1 MCIRDRLGS
10 DLPLLLGITVVTAAI
25 VFAGN
30 LIADLLYGVVDPKI
44 RRGAARDVYKRQ
56 MLHRA
61 IKPKLSL
68 APSLSLRAADKP
80 TPSAMM
86 KGTVIGPVVTPPASN
101 ATAINSEGAKKDN
114 RNSSTFRTVSID
126 VYKRQPR
133 RGKPL
138 RGRWNGISCAGIA
151 DLLSWGRPSRER
163 GGAVPERWSERK
175 GEAL

>member
-1 MCIRDRLGS
+1 MG
-10 DLPLLLGITVVTAAI
+10 P
-25 VFAGN
+25 
-30 LIADLLYGVVDPKI
+30 
-44 RRGAARDVYKRQ
+44 

-114 RNSSTFRTVSID
+114 RNSSTYRTVSIFA
-126 VYKRQPR
+126 RLILNRMR
-133 RGKPL
+133 RTAMVVKTPTPVATVQISTWLGIEATWLASTCKPGSEMVMIAPIAKHTAAIHRML
-138 RGRWNGISCAGIA
+138 LLFTSLPPTPWPSGVIAISA
-151 DLLSWGRPSRER
+151 PS
-163 GGAVPERWSERK
+163 
-175 GEAL
+175 